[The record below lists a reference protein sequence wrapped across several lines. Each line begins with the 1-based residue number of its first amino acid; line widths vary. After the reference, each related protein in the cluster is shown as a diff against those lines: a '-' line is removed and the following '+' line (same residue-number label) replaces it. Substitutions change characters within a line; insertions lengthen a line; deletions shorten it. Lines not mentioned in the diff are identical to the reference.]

1 MLIWFCLTEDF
12 VLIQITFKILTVKLL
27 NFLVVKCSN
36 KQGPKHEKFSCV
48 GIVHLVHARNPAVG
62 FFAPSTK
69 VGISLNKSLVSKYS
83 LGMII
88 LFCIDSFLVASDF

>member
-1 MLIWFCLTEDF
+1 MTFGQDF

-27 NFLVVKCSN
+27 NFLVVKCSS

-48 GIVHLVHARNPAVG
+48 SFVHARNPAVG
-62 FFAPSTK
+62 FYAPSTK
-69 VGISLNKSLVSKYS
+69 VGFSLNKILVSKYS